1 MAKSVRLKFTNYK
14 VSGLADVFI
23 WGGGRACIEMTPFT
37 VTNLNKETLL
47 EKINDGGFGVE
58 RINGAICDVSE
69 NFEGHLVFKE
79 TLTVGNVSEH
89 TFDHYSEGY

>member
-1 MAKSVRLKFTNYK
+1 MAKSVTLKFTNYR
-14 VSGLADVFI
+14 VTGVADVTM

-37 VTNLNKETLL
+37 VDKLDKETLL

-58 RINGAICDVSE
+58 RINGAVCDVSE

-79 TLTVGNVSEH
+79 SLTVGKVSEH
-89 TFDHYSEGY
+89 TLEYHSEIY